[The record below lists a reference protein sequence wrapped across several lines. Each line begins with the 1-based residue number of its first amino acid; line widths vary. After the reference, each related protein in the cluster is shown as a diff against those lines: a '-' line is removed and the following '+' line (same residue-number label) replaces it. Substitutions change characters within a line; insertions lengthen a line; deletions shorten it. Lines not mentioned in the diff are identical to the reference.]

1 MLKAVR
7 ISRGVSN
14 IGLICIFLVPVWVAD
29 IFSPFVSAG
38 LSTLVATLPMFGNSL
53 ISTFLP
59 TGIGSWVAHQIPQYN
74 ILHLTPHVNW
84 TSILIEVWASTAL
97 IRFLDLFVIGTNKI
111 HPSPMIREWMVFKL
125 IGPTPALV
133 HLIF

>member
-7 ISRGVSN
+7 ISRGVSSL
-14 IGLICIFLVPVWVAD
+14 GLICIFLVPVWVAD
-29 IFSPFVSAG
+29 IVSPFVSSA
-38 LSTLVATLPMFGNSL
+38 LSSVVATLHIFGNAL

-59 TGIGSWVAHQIPQYN
+59 TGIGSWMAHQISQCN

-84 TSILIEVWASTAL
+84 TSIIIELWASSAL
-97 IRFLDLFVIGTNKI
+97 IQFLDLFVKGTNKI
-111 HPSPMIREWMVFKL
+111 APSTMIREWMVFKL

>member
-14 IGLICIFLVPVWVAD
+14 IGLVCIFLVPVWVAD
-29 IFSPFVSAG
+29 IVSPFVSGA
-38 LSTLVATLPMFGNSL
+38 LSSLIAALHLFDNAL
-53 ISTFLP
+53 ISTLLP
-59 TGIGSWVAHQIPQYN
+59 TGIGSWIAHQIPQCN
-74 ILHLTPHVNW
+74 ILRLTPHVNW
-84 TSILIEVWASTAL
+84 TSIVIELWASTAL
-97 IRFLDLFVIGTNKI
+97 IQFLDLFLKGTNKLD
-111 HPSPMIREWMVFKL
+111 PSTMVREWMVFKL